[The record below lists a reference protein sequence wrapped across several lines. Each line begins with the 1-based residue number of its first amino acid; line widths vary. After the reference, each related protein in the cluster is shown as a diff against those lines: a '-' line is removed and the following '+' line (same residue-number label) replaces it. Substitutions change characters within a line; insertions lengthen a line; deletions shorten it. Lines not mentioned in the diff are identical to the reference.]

1 MSIFTRNA
9 VTRPKSSWFPF
20 RPSNTLTVSMP
31 YLTPVLCTD
40 ILPGDKWRMQSEVF
54 ARMMPLLAPVM
65 AEVDVYV
72 HYFFCPLRIITQDFD
87 KFFNPEE
94 QDNIVR
100 PFIDPAKFVSLFGS
114 AFPAA
119 GQDIPVD
126 KSQRTA
132 QEQAAFDF
140 LSLFAESSLADYLGI
155 PVFSWSDFAYNN
167 GTDASPA
174 YYYDLQALTAYI
186 ANIRKFSAYPFL
198 MYQLIYDEFY
208 RDQTLE
214 DSILEQLDRECDGM
228 LKGKINLDEAFDVFS
243 VNGWELLMSKRSR
256 AWQKDYFTSAL
267 PTPQS
272 GPDVHLP
279 LTGDAPVVWDN
290 DDGAAQIVRTRE
302 GAVAAGRKFVDGN
315 ESIDEDFLSVDP
327 DGNLN
332 VNTFNPDSS
341 ITFSQGDRASL
352 GGIDPN
358 GTLKADM
365 SEVTS
370 ATINEL
376 RRAVRA
382 QEFLEK
388 CARGGRRYIE
398 MILSHF
404 GVKSSDGRLDRP
416 EFLGGGRQPFTITEV
431 LSHVG
436 EDDTQNFV
444 LGEMGGHGVSYGNT
458 SKTKRFFEEHGFLFA
473 ILSIIPKASYQ
484 QGLARM
490 WTRESLFDYA
500 WPSFAN
506 LGEQEIHNYEL
517 YAQSADPEGTFGYA
531 PRYSEYKY
539 LPSTVHGAMRSSLSY
554 WHLGR
559 IFATAPAL
567 NGDFVHPRPDEL
579 NRIFA
584 VQDETDDKIVVVI
597 KHHIKAKR
605 RLPKYGIPTL

>member
-9 VTRPKSSWFPF
+9 AKTPKSSWFPF

-31 YLTPVLCTD
+31 YLTPVFCTD
-40 ILPGDKWRMQSEVF
+40 ILPGDHWRMQSEVF
-54 ARMMPLLAPVM
+54 ARMLPLLAPVM

-72 HYFFCPLRIITQDFD
+72 HYFFCPLRIMTQDFD

-100 PFIDPAKFVSLFGS
+100 PFIDPKKFASL
-114 AFPAA
+114 ARTAYA
-119 GQDIPVD
+119 TVLDDIPVD
-126 KSQRTA
+126 KSKRSAKQ
-132 QEQAAFDF
+132 QEFVEF
-140 LSLFAESSLADYLGI
+140 LGLFAESSLADYLGI
-155 PVFSWSDFAYNN
+155 PVFSWSDFAS
-167 GTDASPA
+167 GTVSDPTNLT
-174 YYYDLQALTAYI
+174 YDPLEILGFI
-186 ANIRKFSAYPFL
+186 EHIRPFSAYPFL

-214 DSILEQLDRECDGM
+214 ESILDQLDRECDGM
-228 LKGKINLDEAFDVFS
+228 LKGKINLDEAFDVLS
-243 VNGWELLMSKRSR
+243 ANGWELLMSKRTR

-279 LTGDAPVVWDN
+279 LTGDAPVVFDN
-290 DDGAAQIVRTRE
+290 DD
-302 GAVAAGRKFVDGN
+302 
-315 ESIDEDFLSVDP
+315 
-327 DGNLN
+327 LN
-332 VNTFNPDSS
+332 VMKVVTAEGVPVDQSSVGAGQYRKVNLSHSGKLYQYPFDEESGNPYDDDSAPL
-341 ITFSQGDRASL
+341 T
-352 GGIDPN
+352 IDPN

-416 EFLGGGRQPFTITEV
+416 EFLGGGRQPFVISEV

-458 SKTKRFFEEHGFLFA
+458 SRTKRFFEEHGFLFA

-484 QGLARM
+484 QGLSRM

-517 YAQSADPEGTFGYA
+517 FAQSNDPEGTFGYA

-539 LPSTVHGAMRSSLSY
+539 IPSTVHGAMRSSLSY

-559 IFATAPAL
+559 IFASAPAL
-567 NGDFVHPRPDEL
+567 NGDFVHPRPEEL

-584 VQDETDDKIVVVI
+584 VQDETEDKIVVVV

-605 RLPKYGIPTL
+605 NLPKYGIPTL